1 MAIHY
6 STYFGVD
13 HEDLTIRGVFDACV
27 DVDIKMHVDPLLL
40 KKCQVPEFK
49 DAYDLFFEYFNR
61 FVDIVPMVK
70 HPDSSDRFFRKMVEF
85 FTLSE
90 IPNTGLGY
98 SEGHTHGHG
107 ISGSLSIQL
116 ANSAYEIIKA
126 GIVNPKFFGWM
137 QLIEDQMGADRIS
150 DMTIAILQN
159 NFLSYTE
166 RVAHELN
173 LAVRKYKTPY
183 DSIYQVPFYKGKP
196 IHFIPMDL
204 LTDLP
209 VANSW
214 EEIDDVC
221 SYNNALKRRVAGI
234 IGVTWKEYNE
244 YTKSDWK
251 QILITN
257 PDCYNEAIRLYDSL
271 SGVGYDFNT
280 DSKDVYYNVKL
291 LRLIKSN
298 PFKYIFNPKKKA
310 ADEIYDLSKAII
322 DQFKHL
328 IEDRRLSELFYRK
341 HRSPD
346 ETDWQLLLLT
356 VAETYQKAGD
366 FDAHVSR
373 EANPGVGEIDFQITR
388 GSTAN
393 TAIEIKRSSNK
404 DLLHGYRQ
412 QLAAY
417 MRAEN
422 ADNGIFIV
430 IMEDNNI
437 DEIKDKIR
445 MVQEDM
451 QAKGEYIPE
460 VFYIN
465 CMKQPSASDPS
476 YDSPALS

>member
-6 STYFGVD
+6 STYFD
-13 HEDLTIRGVFDACV
+13 IKHEDLTSRGVFDACV

-40 KKCQVPEFK
+40 KRCKVPEFEN
-49 DAYDLFFEYFNR
+49 AYESFFEYFSR
-61 FVDIVPMVK
+61 FVDFVPMVQ
-70 HPDSSDRFFRKMVEF
+70 HPNTSDRFFRKMVEF

-107 ISGSLSIQL
+107 ISGDLSVQL
-116 ANSAYEIIKA
+116 ANSAYEIIRA

-159 NFLSYTE
+159 TFLTFTE
-166 RVAHELN
+166 RVARELN
-173 LAVRKYKTPY
+173 LDVRRYRTP
-183 DSIYQVPFYKGKP
+183 DNFVFHVPFYDGKP

-221 SYNNALKRRVAGI
+221 SYNSALKRRVAGI
-234 IGVTWKEYNE
+234 IGVTWKEYND

-251 QILITN
+251 RILVTN
-257 PDCYNEAIRLYDSL
+257 PDCYNEAIRLYESL

-280 DSKDVYYNVKL
+280 DSKDVYYNVKML
-291 LRLIKSN
+291 GLIKSN

-310 ADEIYDLSKAII
+310 AEEIYDLAKAII

-328 IEDRRLSELFYRK
+328 VEDRRLSELFYRK

-346 ETDWQLLLLT
+346 ETDWQMLLLT
-356 VAETYQKAGD
+356 VADTYQKAGD
-366 FDAHVSR
+366 IDAHVSR

-388 GSTAN
+388 GSKAN

-422 ADNGIFIV
+422 ADHGIFIV
-430 IMEDNNI
+430 IMEDDKI
-437 DEIKDKIR
+437 DEIKEKIKK
-445 MVQEDM
+445 VQEDM
-451 QAKGEYIPE
+451 KTKGEYIPD
-460 VFYIN
+460 VVYIN
-465 CMKQPSASDPS
+465 GMQQPSASDPS
-476 YDSPALS
+476 YNPPALP